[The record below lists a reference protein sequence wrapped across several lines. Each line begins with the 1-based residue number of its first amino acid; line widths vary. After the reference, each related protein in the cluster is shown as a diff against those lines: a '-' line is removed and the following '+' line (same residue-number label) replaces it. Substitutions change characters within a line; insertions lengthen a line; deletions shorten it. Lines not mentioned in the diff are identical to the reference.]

1 MPSHELMNPSTESA
15 GFAMLHIN
23 PHGVARTISPR
34 RNTGETVSLP
44 GSVCFPAT
52 AYQQTYMNRLHSPH
66 SPSPPRQELLS
77 STLISPNTRHSFRQ
91 QPSNQ
96 PFSITMH
103 FSISTLPLIALLTAL
118 SHLASATP
126 TPDGTIMARDVC
138 GSGYP
143 GYTRRM
149 GSPCK
154 ASNGVHE
161 FCSCDR
167 TNIVSW
173 LALADSRIFC

>member
-77 STLISPNTRHSFRQ
+77 STLISPNNSPQLPTATIKPTIFNHHALLHFDPPPHRPPNSSLPPRQRHS
-91 QPSNQ
+91 N
-96 PFSITMH
+96 
-103 FSISTLPLIALLTAL
+103 
-118 SHLASATP
+118 
-126 TPDGTIMARDVC
+126 ARRHHH
-138 GSGYP
+138 G
-143 GYTRRM
+143 TRRLRQRLPRLHAPH
-149 GSPCK
+149 GLSVQSIERR
-154 ASNGVHE
+154 ARVLQL
-161 FCSCDR
+161 R
-167 TNIVSW
+167 
-173 LALADSRIFC
+173 